1 MRSPQHGAGAER
13 SGSEQGA
20 VQQEHNRTF
29 LVQKRKKK
37 MKLYLKL
44 LDIWSLFQAASSG
57 VARECTILGQ
67 NAVPSLPA
75 LVPNGLQAHT

>member
-1 MRSPQHGAGAER
+1 
-13 SGSEQGA
+13 
-20 VQQEHNRTF
+20 
-29 LVQKRKKK
+29 
-37 MKLYLKL
+37 MKLHLKL
-44 LDIWSLFQAASSG
+44 PDIRSLFQAASSG